1 MGKED
6 KLNQLLSVALKLFAK
21 YGYKKT
27 TVEDVANELG
37 ITKGALYFYVKNKK
51 DLYEKSIGH
60 ALIRWKER
68 VMKAISDKDDVVE
81 KFMTMA
87 QVSYEYLSYEKDLR
101 AILLKDPTIYTL
113 SRKEDRF
120 YEINLGAMQVIKNI
134 LIQGIEEKR
143 FRPVNVEYAA
153 EVLFSVYIMFIIKT
167 YVKSEGSS
175 ARKMYDEAYSMVL
188 NGLLENK

>member
-27 TVEDVANELG
+27 TVEDVANEFG